1 VPNLEIELRKTLQA
15 ARCNTELR
23 ERLREL
29 AEDPAWLTPITEQLG
44 GRHALVQE
52 LLCVTRRAA

>member
-1 VPNLEIELRKTLQA
+1 VSNLESRLRNTLQA
-15 ARCNTELR
+15 ARCNTQLR

-29 AEDPAWLTPITEQLG
+29 AEDPAWLASITDQLG
-44 GRHALVQE
+44 GGHALVQD